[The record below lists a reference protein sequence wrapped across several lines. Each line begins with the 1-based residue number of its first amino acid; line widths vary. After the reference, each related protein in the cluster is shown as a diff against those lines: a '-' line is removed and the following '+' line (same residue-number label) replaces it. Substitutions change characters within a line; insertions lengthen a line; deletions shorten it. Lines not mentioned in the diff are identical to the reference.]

1 MAEPDPNSITPLE
14 RAPSTDALADVPDD
28 PPIVARMVIEIRS
41 DGTRTI
47 ARGAMEDVASGQKVA
62 LEAEGTTPLAL
73 AMQLAKSIGG
83 LPAFAA
89 ASMRQQ
95 LKDRVEA
102 RVRGLLGA
110 RRRDPK

>member
-1 MAEPDPNSITPLE
+1 MAEPDPDALARDTSV
-14 RAPSTDALADVPDD
+14 RALADVPDD

-47 ARGAMEDVASGQKVA
+47 ARGAMEDVALGQKVA
-62 LEAEGTTPLAL
+62 IEAEGTTPIAL

-83 LPAFAA
+83 LPALAT

-102 RVRGLLGA
+102 RVRGLLGK
-110 RRRDPK
+110 RRG